1 MNTEIMPALAIV
13 LQTLHVLFAVV
24 WLGSLIDS
32 ELFLWPLLKRINAM
46 NVQDELRAPRE
57 RKRTGVIILG
67 TLITGYL
74 RGAVDGV
81 FDRLFSIYGVLYLCA
96 AVVATT
102 LVVWWLV
109 KPTRDR
115 TFGWRLYYPSFAII
129 FGLMVAMRIFS
140 PH

>member
-1 MNTEIMPALAIV
+1 MKTETLSALSIAMQCMH
-13 LQTLHVLFAVV
+13 LLFAVV

-46 NVQDELRAPRE
+46 NVQAELRSSRE
-57 RKRTGVIILG
+57 RRRIGVIIVG

-81 FDRLFSIYGVLYLCA
+81 FDRLFSLYGVLFLSA
-96 AVVATT
+96 AALTT
-102 LVVWWLV
+102 TTVVWWLC

-115 TFGWRLYYPSFAII
+115 TLGWRLYYPSFALI
-129 FGLMVAMRIFS
+129 FALMVGMRVVS

>member
-1 MNTEIMPALAIV
+1 METEIMPALAIA
-13 LQTLHVLFAVV
+13 LQCLHVLFAVV

-46 NVQDELRAPRE
+46 NVQDELRSPRE
-57 RKRTGVIILG
+57 RKRTGIIIVG
-67 TLITGYL
+67 TLVTGYV

-81 FDRLFSIYGVLYLCA
+81 FDRLFSIYGVLYLSA

-129 FGLMVAMRIFS
+129 FALMVAMRVYS

>member
-1 MNTEIMPALAIV
+1 MKTEIMPALPIV
-13 LQTLHVLFAVV
+13 LQCLHLLFAVV

-32 ELFLWPLLKRINAM
+32 ELFLWPLLKRINAL
-46 NVQDELRAPRE
+46 NVQDELRSPRE

-81 FDRLFSIYGVLYLCA
+81 FDRLFSVYGALYLSA
-96 AVVATT
+96 AVIATT

-115 TFGWRLYYPSFAII
+115 PIGWRLYYPSFGLI
-129 FGLMVAMRIFS
+129 FALMVGMRIYS

>member
-1 MNTEIMPALAIV
+1 MSALPIA
-13 LQTLHVLFAVV
+13 LQILHLLFAIV

-32 ELFLWPLLKRINAM
+32 ELFLWPLLKRIGAL
-46 NVQDELRAPRE
+46 NVQDELRSPRE
-57 RKRTGVIILG
+57 RRRTGVIVVG

-81 FDRLFSIYGVLYLCA
+81 FDRLFSVYGVLYLTA

-115 TFGWRLYYPSFAII
+115 KGWKLYYPSFGVI
-129 FGLMVAMRIFS
+129 FGLMVGMRIFA

>member
-1 MNTEIMPALAIV
+1 MKTEIMPALPIA
-13 LQTLHVLFAVV
+13 LQVLHVLFAVV

-46 NVQDELRAPRE
+46 NVQDELRSPRE
-57 RKRTGVIILG
+57 RKRTGVIIVG

-81 FDRLFSIYGVLYLCA
+81 FDRLFSVYGVLYLLA

-102 LVVWWLV
+102 VVVWWLV

-115 TFGWRLYYPSFAII
+115 TFGWRLYYPSFALI
-129 FGLMVAMRIFS
+129 FALMVGMRIYS

>member
-1 MNTEIMPALAIV
+1 MRTEIMPALPIA
-13 LQTLHVLFAVV
+13 LHCLHVLFAVV

-46 NVQDELRAPRE
+46 NVQDELRSPRE
-57 RKRTGVIILG
+57 RKRIGIIIVG

-81 FDRLFSIYGVLYLCA
+81 FDRLFSLYGVLYLSA

-102 LVVWWLV
+102 VVVWWLV

-129 FGLMVAMRIFS
+129 FALMVGMRIYS

>member
-1 MNTEIMPALAIV
+1 MRTEIMPALPIA
-13 LQTLHVLFAVV
+13 LQCLHVLLAVV

-57 RKRTGVIILG
+57 RKRIGIIIVG

-81 FDRLFSIYGVLYLCA
+81 FDRLFSLYGVLFLSA

-102 LVVWWLV
+102 VVVWWLV

-115 TFGWRLYYPSFAII
+115 PVGWRLYYPSFAII
-129 FGLMVAMRIFS
+129 FALMVGMRIYS